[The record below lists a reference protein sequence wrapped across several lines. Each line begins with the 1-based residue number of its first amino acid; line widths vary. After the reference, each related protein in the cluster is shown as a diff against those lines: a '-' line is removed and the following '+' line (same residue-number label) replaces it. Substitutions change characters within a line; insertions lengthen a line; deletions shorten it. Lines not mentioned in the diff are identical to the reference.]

1 MYELLI
7 DRLTGAGYEQK
18 QSQYFF
24 HNMSLDN
31 KMKTVSRIFY
41 KKQLV
46 ESSSALFLEE
56 SEVAA
61 VEKVLL
67 AGVGEFFFF

>member
-1 MYELLI
+1 
-7 DRLTGAGYEQK
+7 
-18 QSQYFF
+18 
-24 HNMSLDN
+24 MSLDN

-56 SEVAA
+56 GEVAA
-61 VEKVLL
+61 VE
-67 AGVGEFFFF
+67 